1 MLALDV
7 LLLCMIAVCIVY
19 CWILNQR
26 IRDLHNSRI
35 EFARMIKE
43 FDAAVVK
50 AESCIDDL
58 SSIGK
63 SANDQVKKSTK
74 AAEEIIEDLTSINE
88 IGDKTCENLEAA
100 ISEARKCQKV
110 MESAATSKP
119 AKGSKKK
126 AIAAVEEVIEEDEA
140 EAVDLF
146 EENSYIEDT
155 ELPEHQNLLEK
166 VLNKITSHK
175 ESSGNYDQS
184 DYYSSLKKL
193 SVRK

>member
-7 LLLCMIAVCIVY
+7 LLLCMIVVCITY

-50 AESCIDDL
+50 AEGCIDDL
-58 SSIGK
+58 SSLGR
-63 SANDQVKKSTK
+63 STNDQVKKSTK
-74 AAEEIIEDLTSINE
+74 AAEEVIEELTDIYE
-88 IGDKTCENLEAA
+88 IGDKTCANLEAA

-110 MESAATSKP
+110 MESVKEQTTK
-119 AKGSKKK
+119 KGSKKNTA
-126 AIAAVEEVIEEDEA
+126 AILEEEIIDNELD
-140 EAVDLF
+140 AVDLF
-146 EENSYIEDT
+146 EENSYIEDAEIPT
-155 ELPEHQNLLEK
+155 HQNLLEK
-166 VLNKITSHK
+166 VLNKITTHK
-175 ESSGNYDQS
+175 EKGGSYDQN

>member
-1 MLALDV
+1 MIALDV
-7 LLLCMIAVCIVY
+7 LLLCMIGLCIVY

-43 FDAAVVK
+43 FDAAVIK
-50 AESCIDDL
+50 AEHCIDDL
-58 SSIGK
+58 SSLGK

-74 AAEEIIEDLTSINE
+74 AAEGVISELTEVYE
-88 IGDKTCENLEAA
+88 IGDKTCANLEAA
-100 ISEARKCQKV
+100 ISEARKCQKI
-110 MESAATSKP
+110 MESSDAQKPSKKSTSKN
-119 AKGSKKK
+119 K
-126 AIAAVEEVIEEDEA
+126 IEAAIEEETREE

-146 EENSYIEDT
+146 EENTYIEDA
-155 ELPEHQNLLEK
+155 EMPEHKNLLEK

-175 ESSGNYDQS
+175 ENNSTYDQN